1 MSRVC
6 NMSSVVMYA
15 ADMSGV
21 TVCNYVNVIFL
32 VSYIFFLFFF
42 TSSRTYFSMYKL
54 ADLKMP
60 RYYLLGL
67 DMIVLRLPLN
77 ALIEYVHVNLSW
89 KRYRQGMKSKGVCG
103 GGRILDATLSSLQ

>member
-1 MSRVC
+1 MYVSRVC
-6 NMSSVVMYA
+6 NMLSVVMYA

-21 TVCNYVNVIFL
+21 TVCNYVNAIFL
-32 VSYIFFLFFF
+32 VSYNFFF

-60 RYYLLGL
+60 RHYLLGL

-77 ALIEYVHVNLSW
+77 ALIEYVHVNLSS